1 MRTVG
6 MDDRLAQ
13 HDPVVAVFRL
23 DPDAVGESRE
33 HPAQP
38 DAVVLPFQLG
48 QELTIDRA
56 TVCLERLGCRPKDDS
71 NGLAV
76 VLPTEELAERQLPVL
91 QSFDRQIE
99 ARGESGQNQMSDSV
113 PLGFTRKSEHDLI
126 QFLSLAL
133 VLPFIALGLELLA
146 EAVLALAGRKP
157 RRRHRGR
164 EISLDP
170 ERRQPV
176 Q

>member
-1 MRTVG
+1 

-13 HDPVVAVFRL
+13 HNPLVALYRL
-23 DPDAVGESRE
+23 YPDIVGKCRE

-38 DAVVLPFQLG
+38 DTFLLSLQLSH
-48 QELTIDRA
+48 ELTVNRA
-56 TVCLERLGCRPKDDS
+56 KACLECLRCRPKDDS

-76 VLPTEELAERQLPVL
+76 VLPNEELAERQLPIL
-91 QSFDRQIE
+91 EGFDRQVE

-126 QFLSLAL
+126 QALFLAL
-133 VLPFIALGLELLA
+133 VLPFIGLGLKLLA
-146 EAVLALAGRKP
+146 EAALALAGCKP

-164 EISLDP
+164 
-170 ERRQPV
+170 
-176 Q
+176 